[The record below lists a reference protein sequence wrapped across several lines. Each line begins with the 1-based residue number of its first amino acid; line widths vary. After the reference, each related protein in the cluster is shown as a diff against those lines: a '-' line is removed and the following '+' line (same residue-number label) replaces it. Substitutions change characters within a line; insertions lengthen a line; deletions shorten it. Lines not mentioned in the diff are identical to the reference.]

1 MMARPGPGLS
11 PNKQSATGKV
21 AVVEHKKIF
30 SGRGGPEGSQPKAPI
45 LKPGQSSKIT
55 GK

>member
-1 MMARPGPGLS
+1 MSKAGAGVS

-21 AVVEHKKIF
+21 AAVPGKKIF
-30 SGRGGPEGSQPKAPI
+30 GKSGVASASPKAPS

-55 GK
+55 GR